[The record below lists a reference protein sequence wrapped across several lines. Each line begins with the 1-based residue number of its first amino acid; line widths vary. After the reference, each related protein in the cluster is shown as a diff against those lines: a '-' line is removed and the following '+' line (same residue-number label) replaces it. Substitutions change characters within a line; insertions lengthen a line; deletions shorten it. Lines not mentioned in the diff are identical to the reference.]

1 MTLKSL
7 LLLFVLISS
16 FSFSQEKEIE
26 NFNKEI
32 DFYIDF
38 TLQKFPDLPV
48 NEVNQTKFRKKV
60 DAVFKEFVL
69 QKDSNLYD
77 KLITSRDNPNLKF
90 IRVNKK
96 CEVTVTTFTTNHKS
110 YSVYGY
116 TSMNK
121 INYFVKDNEA
131 NTIVYEGDSKS
142 SSLDDIIYIDENHIL
157 LVVIVG
163 DYHYGREVMVLSTKK
178 QPWTVLKAFEGKAFG
193 QVPMEYYNSKYVKKR
208 AVFHFSCNDFPPMY
222 CPKDFNKIAYDSN
235 TKTLSYKIYTE
246 GKRPQLVTAKWEN
259 ELFKIDDYNMR
270 SNSSDVGVPD

>member
-7 LLLFVLISS
+7 LLSFVFISS
-16 FSFSQEKEIE
+16 FSFAQEKEME
-26 NFNKEI
+26 NFDKEI

-48 NEVNQTKFRKKV
+48 NEANQTKFRKKV
-60 DAVFKEFVL
+60 DDVFKEFVL
-69 QKDSNLYD
+69 QKDSNLFD

-110 YSVYGY
+110 YIVYGY

-131 NTIVYEGDSKS
+131 NTIVFEGDSKA

-157 LVVIVG
+157 LVVVVG

-193 QVPMEYYNSKYVKKR
+193 QVSMDYYNSKYVKRR

-222 CPKDFNKIAYDSN
+222 CPKDFNKIAYDTN
-235 TKTLSYKIYTE
+235 TKTLSYKIYME
-246 GKRPQLVTAKWEN
+246 GKRPQLITSKWEN
-259 ELFKIDDYNMR
+259 EVFKIDDYNM
-270 SNSSDVGVPD
+270 SINSSDVGIPD